1 MNRISC
7 VLFLCH
13 ARFPFR
19 MNYILWQHH
28 HLFLQLLQ
36 AILSFLCV
44 LLTFYLVTKIK
55 GFRKKRQQLLKLPGV
70 KSDSYLL
77 GHLKVLMKVKKSL
90 PSESTTQAYF
100 KMIDDMGIEFQ
111 DKKEGCFRLD
121 LTPLKSVIH
130 LIRKETAEDIL
141 TKSAFIDKSFQYH
154 LISNW
159 LGSSLLTSGGE
170 TWKGKRKLLSRG
182 FHNRSLQSFV
192 PIIEEH
198 ARRLCHQI
206 QERIQNQSKN
216 SREVTVRDPDKI
228 FLKTTLDIILDATMD
243 IPSSD
248 DDHSIKEYTDNLHEY
263 SILYIKRV
271 SCPWLWWSP
280 LHDFTASGK
289 KMNSCIRSMRTFTD
303 NIIRRRIQQTD
314 KSKSCLLDLVLQSF
328 PLEEARNEVDTFIF
342 AGHDTVS
349 T

>member
-1 MNRISC
+1 
-7 VLFLCH
+7 
-13 ARFPFR
+13 

-28 HLFLQLLQ
+28 HLFFRPLS
-36 AILSFLCV
+36 AIVCFFCV
-44 LLTFYLVTKIK
+44 LLTLYLVPKIK
-55 GFRKKRQQLLKLPGV
+55 RFVKKRQHLLMLPGV
-70 KSDSYLL
+70 ESDSYLL
-77 GHLKVLMKVKKSL
+77 GHLKLLMKVKKSL
-90 PSESTTQAYF
+90 PSKSTTQAYF

-111 DKKEGCFRLD
+111 EKKEGCFRLD

-130 LIRKETAEDIL
+130 LIRKETADKIL
-141 TKSAFIDKSFQYH
+141 TQSAFIDKSFQYD

-192 PIIEEH
+192 PIIEQH
-198 ARRLCHQI
+198 AKRLCHQI
-206 QERIQNQSKN
+206 RDKMKNQCKS
-216 SREVTVRDPDKI
+216 SQEVTVRDPHKI

-248 DDHSIKEYTDNLHEY
+248 DDHSIKEYTENLHEY

-280 LHDFTASGK
+280 LHDLTESGR

-303 NIIRRRIQQTD
+303 NIIRRRTQQTD
-314 KSKSCLLDLVLQSF
+314 KSKSCLLDLVLESF

-349 T
+349 VYCKHEII